1 MNNRNAIH
9 NDACQKY
16 ENEFLSGKRYDK
28 NPRSGVDFV
37 VYDEG
42 TNPNYYTIK
51 ATASDGFSAATLS
64 VWKFA
69 LENCDNFFFVIAKK
83 SEEENEEGTFSFKQL
98 TPEEYRRLATGHDG
112 RIITDNSDQN
122 LKRALNSKSR
132 GFTLKKIE
140 RLTSD
145 LRKTN
150 NDTKT
155 NNKSSR
161 K

>member
-51 ATASDGFSAATLS
+51 ATASEGFSATTLS

-69 LENCDNFFFVIAKK
+69 LDNRDNFFFIIAKK

-98 TPEEYRRLATGHDG
+98 TPEEYGRLATGHDG
-112 RIITDNSDQN
+112 RIITDNSNQN
-122 LKRALNSKSR
+122 LKRALSNSRR
-132 GFTLKKIE
+132 GFTLNKIQM
-140 RLTSD
+140 LTSD
-145 LRKTN
+145 LRKTKN
-150 NDTKT
+150 YTKT